1 MAFKKRQSGNP
12 TGRKKGTP
20 NKTTGELRAM
30 VQEVLNA
37 NFSKTKIA
45 KDLNQLSPKSRL
57 RMFFKLLEYTLP
69 KPTETI
75 LENQK
80 PSHSDMVQRIIEQM
94 GIKGL

>member
-1 MAFKKRQSGNP
+1 MAFEKGKSGNP
-12 TGRKKGTP
+12 KGRKKGMP

-57 RMFFKLLEYTLP
+57 LMFFKLLEYTLP
-69 KPTETI
+69 KPNGTI
-75 LENQK
+75 EENQK
-80 PSHSDMVQRIIEQM
+80 PSHSDLVQRIIEQM
-94 GIKGL
+94 KIKG